1 MCVNTTLQ
9 LPSDI
14 ERIALTTIHE
24 DSEGL
29 SKTDTAGGDAIQLQ
43 LLVTRKVPLIG
54 KLSVDISI
62 VGTHNVSADIICG
75 VSFIDHCNTRHR
87 CVCCH
92 VLSVCLH
99 SLYTV

>member
-1 MCVNTTLQ
+1 MHVTMRCTVLTCCYLYTVSNTAQQ

-54 KLSVDISI
+54 KLLVVIFV
-62 VGTHNVSADIICG
+62 VGI
-75 VSFIDHCNTRHR
+75 
-87 CVCCH
+87 
-92 VLSVCLH
+92 
-99 SLYTV
+99 

>member
-1 MCVNTTLQ
+1 MQACYYACTVLTYCGIYIVHTATLQ

-24 DSEGL
+24 GSEGL

-54 KLSVDISI
+54 KLLVTILLTIDIS
-62 VGTHNVSADIICG
+62 
-75 VSFIDHCNTRHR
+75 
-87 CVCCH
+87 
-92 VLSVCLH
+92 
-99 SLYTV
+99 